1 MATRSRLGRDP
12 LAGTPAAASGTSAKK
27 VSPAKAAPTNSKVAS
42 GKAGA
47 NTATRKK
54 HAAAETA
61 KDTAAK
67 PVSPAENASLAHQP
81 TGTAS
86 AQHPIAVAAKES
98 IPQQPAAALFPA
110 ATAPVS
116 TEPEPVGPI
125 PASIA
130 LAPDVPETTPGP
142 TAFAPLS
149 EEPEQIGPIPQS
161 GPAEDVSPVTD
172 NLAAVKQAPDG
183 DVPAVAQFAKTP
195 LPQDA
200 PPVTSTPCPA
210 VADPVRTAAIPPA
223 ASANA
228 RAVGEAHNLVAAAS
242 PPPPE
247 GSHPAEVFLRG
258 VLEGLTP
265 TGSLTLHVEV
275 DPETYALPVEKLFY
289 FSHVLQLLVAPLER
303 PGETWR
309 RPGDKRGPVPGLT
322 VQLARI
328 GSTRHSLR
336 VFDNG
341 LFFRSYLPEPRL
353 DMEALRPLLLFV
365 GKRSGSISLKQGR
378 CIEFEI
384 IG

>member
-12 LAGTPAAASGTSAKK
+12 LTGKTTAAAGASAKK
-27 VSPAKAAPTNSKVAS
+27 ASPAKATPKTSKGAS

-47 NTATRKK
+47 KT
-54 HAAAETA
+54 AAANL
-61 KDTAAK
+61 
-67 PVSPAENASLAHQP
+67 VSPAENASLAHQP
-81 TGTAS
+81 IEA
-86 AQHPIAVAAKES
+86 AVAEHPTAVAATDF
-98 IPQQPAAALFPA
+98 IPEQPAAAPLPV

-116 TEPEPVGPI
+116 TDPEPVGPI
-125 PASIA
+125 PASVA
-130 LAPDVPETTPGP
+130 LHPDAPEVTPEP
-142 TAFAPLS
+142 TAFAPLP
-149 EEPEQIGPIPQS
+149 EEPEQIGPLPQS
-161 GPAEDVSPVTD
+161 APTEAITPAPEGLAPGEPAPAGEMSGKEPAAASP
-172 NLAAVKQAPDG
+172 Q
-183 DVPAVAQFAKTP
+183 
-195 LPQDA
+195 PQDVA
-200 PPVTSTPCPA
+200 PAAPAPCPA
-210 VADPVRTAAIPPA
+210 AADPVRTAAIPPA

-247 GSHPAEVFLRG
+247 GPHPAEVFLRG

-265 TGSLTLHVEV
+265 AGNLTLHVEV

-289 FSHVLQLLVAPLER
+289 FSHVLQLLVAPLEH
-303 PGETWR
+303 PGEAWR
-309 RPGDKRGPVPGLT
+309 RPGDKRGPVAGLT
-322 VQLARI
+322 VRLARI
-328 GSTRHSLR
+328 GNARHSLR

-365 GKRSGSISLKQGR
+365 GKRSGSICLKQGR

>member
-12 LAGTPAAASGTSAKK
+12 LAGKTTAAAGASAKK
-27 VSPAKAAPTNSKVAS
+27 ASPAKATPQTSKTAA
-42 GKAGA
+42 GKSRTPAG
-47 NTATRKK
+47 
-54 HAAAETA
+54 TA
-61 KDTAAK
+61 KAKAAK
-67 PVSPAENASLAHQP
+67 PVFPVGNASLAQQP
-81 TGTAS
+81 TEAVVVE
-86 AQHPIAVAAKES
+86 HPTAVATTGS
-98 IPQQPAAALFPA
+98 IPDQPAEAPLLA

-116 TEPEPVGPI
+116 DEPKPVGPI
-125 PASIA
+125 PASVA
-130 LAPDVPETTPGP
+130 LDPDAPEATPEP
-142 TAFAPLS
+142 TAFAPLP

-161 GPAEDVSPVTD
+161 APEEEVAPGAHG
-172 NLAAVKQAPDG
+172 LAAQEQAPDE
-183 DVPAVAQFAKTP
+183 DTPAEKPAAAS
-195 LPQDA
+195 PQVQTAAPDA
-200 PPVTSTPCPA
+200 PAPCPA
-210 VADPVRTAAIPPA
+210 TADPVRTAAIPPA

-228 RAVGEAHNLVAAAS
+228 RAVGEAHNLVAATS

-247 GSHPAEVFLRG
+247 GPHPAEVFLRG

-265 TGSLTLHVEV
+265 TGNLTLHVEV

-303 PGETWR
+303 PGEAWR
-309 RPGDKRGPVPGLT
+309 RPGDKRGPVAGLT

-328 GSTRHSLR
+328 GSARHSLR

-365 GKRSGSISLKQGR
+365 SKRSGSVILKQGR